1 MGHAVGRAKVEKD
14 GGIEVGRVKVEKDG
28 GIEGGK
34 RGETKQKPSREILV
48 LRNSG
53 QEGKPKKE
61 EDWRVRQRRENQR
74 ECKG

>member
-1 MGHAVGRAKVEKD
+1 MVGHAVGRAKVEKD
-14 GGIEVGRVKVEKDG
+14 GGIEG
-28 GIEGGK
+28 GE

-48 LRNSG
+48 RRHTG
-53 QEGKPKKE
+53 KDGKPKKE